1 MNTRL
6 ETCNKKE
13 KQKSLSIDIGDLS
26 IKNCQRNRNITNIV
40 SFNLMEMNLSLFRI
54 DENYKHLMKF
64 L

>member
-40 SFNLMEMNLSLFRI
+40 SFNLMEMNLSLFSI